1 MRVRLL
7 ETPASCAAGRRA
19 RTRRRCAR
27 GGAAPPRPAPGAM
40 PTHHATG
47 WRHGVGRP
55 DPELPRRGG
64 SRATARG
71 LAPERGPVGGRRG
84 GAPRQP
90 LPGTREAWPQ
100 GVCWLSHIR
109 VAQASP
115 ADASETRSEQPPG
128 TAGEGP
134 TLARQI
140 GRPVVH
146 EPVAP
151 RTESGGGNDDGGDY
165 DDRRGAHQALV
176 HDGGALCRVAAFRP
190 TVTPRRPAIVRQ
202 RRSYGPQLSGN
213 ARGTPR
219 KRPLSPSRNRRH
231 NRGVVRLRCSLSA
244 PPDTPPTAPS
254 GRGGAR
260 TGPSGRR
267 RPPPCCGPR
276 APAPPP

>member
-140 GRPVVH
+140 VRPVVH

-151 RTESGGGNDDGGDY
+151 RTESGGGN
-165 DDRRGAHQALV
+165 
-176 HDGGALCRVAAFRP
+176 DGGALCRVAAFRP

-202 RRSYGPQLSGN
+202 RRSYSPQLSGN

-219 KRPLSPSRNRRH
+219 KRRH
-231 NRGVVRLRCSLSA
+231 NRG
-244 PPDTPPTAPS
+244 
-254 GRGGAR
+254 GG
-260 TGPSGRR
+260 
-267 RPPPCCGPR
+267 
-276 APAPPP
+276 